1 LGAAGIELEIQGEQ
15 LRNNN
20 LLEVSII
27 DILDPFKK
35 ILISINGS
43 FIPPLIHITG
53 VVNQI

>member
-35 ILISINGS
+35 IDINQWEFHPSIDPYHWCS
-43 FIPPLIHITG
+43 
-53 VVNQI
+53 